1 MWPHWSS
8 GVLFA
13 FFGKTHTTP
22 CVCEVYSV
30 AGCWCS
36 ASWER
41 KDFSSK
47 DSIRMLWS
55 FFRCPFIQMC
65 WTQCLLFVQNLKGLC
80 LYCPML
86 WKAIWA
92 LGAAARHIWIKSV
105 AQPECS
111 SILTMPKKLFAASFL
126 LLYQSWNLYFLFSNM
141 ESSLGKQVKLYG
153 MSVVWLESSMG
164 SLLGLGR
171 SH

>member
-1 MWPHWSS
+1 
-8 GVLFA
+8 
-13 FFGKTHTTP
+13 
-22 CVCEVYSV
+22 
-30 AGCWCS
+30 
-36 ASWER
+36 
-41 KDFSSK
+41 
-47 DSIRMLWS
+47 MLWS

-92 LGAAARHIWIKSV
+92 LGAAARYIWIKSV
-105 AQPECS
+105 APPECS

-141 ESSLGKQVKLYG
+141 KSSLGHALLNYKAQVLTWMWFQTQRFIKWKLVLNIWG
-153 MSVVWLESSMG
+153 NPFPCQTWELNLAQVCETQIQSGELDN
-164 SLLGLGR
+164 LG
-171 SH
+171 